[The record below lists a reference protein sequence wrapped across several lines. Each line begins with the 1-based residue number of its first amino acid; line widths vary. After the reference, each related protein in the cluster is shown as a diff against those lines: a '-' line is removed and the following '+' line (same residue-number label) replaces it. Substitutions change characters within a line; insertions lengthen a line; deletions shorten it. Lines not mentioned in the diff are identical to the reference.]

1 MRSPRT
7 AGDCRLQRRQ
17 VVGGDLTAVFGFFKN
32 PINLEAIT
40 PPWLGFEVLHATD
53 AEVRVGTRIRYRL
66 RLHGIPLRWESRIT
80 EYVAGERFADEMLEG
95 PYRQWYHRHLF
106 RAVSGGVE
114 ITDIV
119 DYRLPLGALG
129 RLAHVVAVRRQ
140 LQAIFDYRER
150 RVAQLFPERAAN
162 VRI

>member
-1 MRSPRT
+1 
-7 AGDCRLQRRQ
+7 
-17 VVGGDLTAVFGFFKN
+17 
-32 PINLEAIT
+32 
-40 PPWLGFEVLHATD
+40 
-53 AEVRVGTRIRYRL
+53 
-66 RLHGIPLRWESRIT
+66 
-80 EYVAGERFADEMLEG
+80 MLEG
-95 PYRQWYHRHLF
+95 PDRQWYHRHLF

-150 RVAQLFPERAAN
+150 RVAQLFLERAAN